1 MLSNFWGASFKL
13 DDREWASVEH
23 YYQGSKFKK
32 NNAKFYH
39 TFSLTSG
46 TTDLSTN
53 PLTAKI
59 AGGKTGKSITKV
71 KNAKSITTLLR
82 PLDIKVDEDFFEGR
96 GVEEMEKAMYA
107 KFSQNDDLEAV
118 LLDTK
123 NAKLTHF
130 SRGNPPVVFDDLMRV
145 RERLRKENEYK

>member
-1 MLSNFWGASFKL
+1 
-13 DDREWASVEH
+13 
-23 YYQGSKFKK
+23 
-32 NNAKFYH
+32 
-39 TFSLTSG
+39 
-46 TTDLSTN
+46 
-53 PLTAKI
+53 
-59 AGGKTGKSITKV
+59 
-71 KNAKSITTLLR
+71 
-82 PLDIKVDEDFFEGR
+82 
-96 GVEEMEKAMYA
+96 MYA